1 MKSTTLQRTL
11 TTKYSSL
18 DRTEELT
25 ALYCRISNEDM
36 NAGDSNS
43 ILNQKSILEK
53 YAKDNRL
60 GTYRFFIDDGYT
72 GTNFSKRPAFQEMLE
87 LVNAGI
93 VKTVVVKDL
102 SRFGR
107 NATEVGLYTDIL
119 FPKLDVRFVA
129 INDNVDSANSNI
141 TDLDYSGFLN
151 IFNEFHSK
159 STSAKVRSVLR
170 SKAERGE
177 RIGGFAPFGYQLDPK
192 DKNHLVIDEVA
203 AEIVRRIFRLY
214 LDGMTISK
222 IANLLSSE
230 KVPTVTKYRQKAVD
244 PNCDWYRESVK
255 NILSRPEYC
264 GDLVLAKS
272 YIKSYKDKRKILND
286 AKDWLVFKDRHEAII
301 PRDQFELVQTMLA
314 KKRRRT
320 KSNRHGLFSGLV
332 YCHDCG
338 YRHYFCTGK
347 SISPNQER
355 YICSGFQSKKVK
367 CSDSHYIRELKLQ
380 EIVLSDLNDKIQ
392 YAKKH
397 KQEFLQLLISKTEKD
412 SKKELK
418 ATERRLSECQKR
430 ASQLDVI
437 IKKLYEDNVLG
448 KLSDERFMSLS
459 KDYEHEQNL
468 LKSEILEKSSY
479 LSEQKDKLMDVNRF
493 ISIINQYT
501 TLTELNS
508 SIVNELIE
516 RIEIHQPDK
525 SSGKRVQ
532 QIDIFYTFVGK
543 FN

>member
-18 DRTEELT
+18 DRAEELT

-53 YAKDNRL
+53 YTKDHRL
-60 GTYRFFIDDGYT
+60 GAYRFFIDDGYT

-87 LVNAGI
+87 LINAGI

-119 FPKLDVRFVA
+119 FPKLDVRFIA

-177 RIGGFAPFGYQLDPK
+177 RIGGLPPFGYQLDPE
-192 DKNHLVIDEVA
+192 DKNHLVIDTEA
-203 AEIVRRIFRLY
+203 AKIVRRIFQLY
-214 LDGMTISK
+214 LDGITTYK
-222 IANLLSSE
+222 IAHLLSSE
-230 KVPTVTKYRQKAVD
+230 KVPTATEYRQKIIEPKCV
-244 PNCDWYRESVK
+244 WYGDSVK
-255 NILSRPEYC
+255 KILSRPEYC

-286 AKDWLVFKDRHEAII
+286 TKDWLVFKDSHEAII
-301 PRDQFELVQTMLA
+301 PREQFELAQKILA

-367 CSDSHYIRELKLQ
+367 CSNSHYIRELKLQ

-392 YAKKH
+392 YVKEH

-412 SKKELK
+412 SKKEFK

-430 ASQLDVI
+430 VSQLDII
-437 IKKLYEDNVLG
+437 IKKLYEDNILG

-459 KDYEHEQNL
+459 KDYEQEQNL
-468 LKSEILEKSSY
+468 LKSEIQEKSSY
-479 LSEQKDKLMDVNRF
+479 LSEQKDRLMDINRF
-493 ISIINQYT
+493 ISIIDQYT